1 MDLNLEHCRLSG
13 KICCLILLREG
24 YVYFYFVAGILAYEL
39 ILERIDEGM
48 GTDLKRMI
56 LTLAALKCN
65 AINKSLEVDHC
76 GIAVCNRSVCNGNS
90 SCVVISLFLYCC
102 LYLFVRYGGIDLG
115 YLNTKILAKL
125 YFRSYSNL
133 CCEDERLA
141 GLDLYHVDGRSGYDV
156 NTALLYCCRIVLLDQ
171 GVCCVL
177 IEHCLAVHLLD
188 HLSRNF
194 TFTETRH
201 ADLAFF
207 FQVSSLDC
215 FLYFFGSHF
224 NGKLCHILF

>member
-1 MDLNLEHCRLSG
+1 MIFWIASSSLVFLASFSFSTSRCFLTSALYSSKVSNSDTSCANSSFSSGSSFALYFVDLNLEHCRLSG

-76 GIAVCNRSVCNGNS
+76 GIAVCDRSVCNGNS

-125 YFRSYSNL
+125 
-133 CCEDERLA
+133 
-141 GLDLYHVDGRSGYDV
+141 
-156 NTALLYCCRIVLLDQ
+156 LLPVLQ
-171 GVCCVL
+171 QP
-177 IEHCLAVHLLD
+177 LL
-188 HLSRNF
+188 
-194 TFTETRH
+194 
-201 ADLAFF
+201 
-207 FQVSSLDC
+207 
-215 FLYFFGSHF
+215 
-224 NGKLCHILF
+224 